1 LKSHKRTLQDGII
14 EARRPPPLRLLDVAF
29 IYKALMIED
38 INEMSPDPVLST
50 NQMTPLEQHFLHCL
64 GGVGLMLLIN
74 NVAAICVE
82 NSHYRGMAVLLN
94 IIFFA
99 TDAYSYVNMGL
110 EVPTAVYVIVG
121 LGVIG
126 LIVHANE
133 PGIFT
138 KDHDKKKTK

>member
-1 LKSHKRTLQDGII
+1 MGLLKHVVL
-14 EARRPPPLRLLDVAF
+14 PLYALLDVSV
-29 IYKALMIED
+29 IYKALIIED
-38 INEMSPDPVLST
+38 INDMSPDSVLST
-50 NQMTPLEQHFLHCL
+50 DQMTPVEQHFLHCL
-64 GGVGLMLLIN
+64 GGVGLMLLVN

-99 TDAYSYVNMGL
+99 TDAYSYVKMGL

-138 KDHDKKKTK
+138 NDHDKKKTK

>member
-1 LKSHKRTLQDGII
+1 MGLLKHVIL
-14 EARRPPPLRLLDVAF
+14 PLYALLDVSV
-29 IYKALMIED
+29 IYKTLVIED
-38 INEMSPDPVLST
+38 INDVSPDPILST
-50 NQMTPLEQHFLHCL
+50 NSMTPIEQHFLHCL
-64 GGVGLMLLIN
+64 GGVGLILLVN

-99 TDAYSYVNMGL
+99 TDAYSYVKMGL
-110 EVPTAVYVIVG
+110 KIPPPVYVIVG
-121 LGVIG
+121 MGVIG

-138 KDHDKKKTK
+138 KDKKGGGKKKTK

>member
-1 LKSHKRTLQDGII
+1 MGLLKHVVL
-14 EARRPPPLRLLDVAF
+14 PLYALLDVSF
-29 IYKALMIED
+29 IYKALIIED
-38 INEMSPDPVLST
+38 INDMSPDSVLST

-64 GGVGLMLLIN
+64 GGVGLMLLVN

-82 NSHYRGMAVLLN
+82 NSQYYRGMAVLLN

-133 PGIFT
+133 PGVFT